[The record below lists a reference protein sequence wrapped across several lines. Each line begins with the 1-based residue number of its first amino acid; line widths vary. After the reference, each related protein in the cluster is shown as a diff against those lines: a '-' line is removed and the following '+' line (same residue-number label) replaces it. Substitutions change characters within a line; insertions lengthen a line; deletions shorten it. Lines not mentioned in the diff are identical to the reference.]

1 MTDDRKY
8 DLDILRRE
16 YAGADVFQKR
26 QIEKTAKK
34 IMNESGAV
42 RSMRERLIKEHRKGN
57 VGNIKD
63 IHEYVKNRAKYG

>member
-1 MTDDRKY
+1 MEDRKY
-8 DLDILRRE
+8 DLETLRRE
-16 YAGADVFQKR
+16 YAGADLVGKR

-63 IHEYVKNRAKYG
+63 IHEYVKSKAKYG